1 MRRRT
6 LGSKKLV
13 DKEIR
18 FTSSTSWTI
27 PAGCKSIDIFLV
39 GGGGAGGNWVTWGY
53 TPGGPGSGGGTNTVK
68 NISVISGQ
76 SVSIS
81 IGAGGSSVSSDGSDA
96 PGITD
101 NNGVYHQPGTKY
113 GGGKGQGY
121 TTRDFGEP
129 TGKRNAGGGGADRN
143 RDNGNGGE
151 SDYDEGCG
159 TGQGTRKSGGYGGG
173 GCGSYG
179 TGGDGTVLIRYYA
192 YKE

>member
-1 MRRRT
+1 MRNTYTQPYTRP
-6 LGSKKLV
+6 KY
-13 DKEIR
+13 
-18 FTSSTSWTI
+18 TSYQTTYS
-27 PAGCKSIDIFLV
+27 
-39 GGGGAGGNWVTWGY
+39 
-53 TPGGPGSGGGTNTVK
+53 
-68 NISVISGQ
+68 
-76 SVSIS
+76 
-81 IGAGGSSVSSDGSDA
+81 A
-96 PGITD
+96 PGTGNID
-101 NNGVYHQPGTKY
+101 ANGSVTLNYTSRTTETGVTY